1 MIKTQTNIYDSSTI
15 KASTYEYESKNL
27 YVVFVHATY
36 RYIDVPAAVYQEFAN
51 AESQGIALNSLIK
64 GTYEFVKLEE

>member
-1 MIKTQTNIYDSSTI
+1 MIKSQTNIYDSSII

-36 RYIDVPAAVYQEFAN
+36 RYTEIPKTVYQEFAN
-51 AESQGIALNSLIK
+51 AKSQGISLNSLIK
-64 GTYEFVKLEE
+64 GKYKYEKLEE

>member
-1 MIKTQTNIYDSSTI
+1 MIKSQTNIYDSSTI

-36 RYIDVPAAVYQEFAN
+36 RYAGIPKGVYQEFAN
-51 AESQGIALNSLIK
+51 AKSQGISLNSLIK
-64 GTYEFVKLEE
+64 GKYKYEKLEE

>member
-1 MIKTQTNIYDSSTI
+1 MIKTQTNIYDSSTV

-36 RYIDVPAAVYQEFAN
+36 KYTAVPSEVYQEFAA
-51 AESQGIALNSLIK
+51 AESQGISLNSLIK
-64 GTYEFVKLEE
+64 GKYEFEKLEE

>member
-27 YVVFVHATY
+27 YVVFGHATY
-36 RYIDVPAAVYQEFAN
+36 RYIEVPAEVYKEFAN

>member
-27 YVVFVHATY
+27 YVVFGHATY
-36 RYIDVPAAVYQEFAN
+36 RYIDVPATVYQEFAN

>member
-27 YVVFVHATY
+27 YVVFGHATY
-36 RYIDVPAAVYQEFAN
+36 RYIDVPAEVYQEFAIRG
-51 AESQGIALNSLIK
+51 SQGTALNGLIK
-64 GTYEFVKLEE
+64 GKYEFVKLEE

>member
-27 YVVFVHATY
+27 YVVFGHATY
-36 RYIDVPAAVYQEFAN
+36 RYIDVPAGVYQEFAN

>member
-27 YVVFVHATY
+27 YVVFGHATY
-36 RYIDVPAAVYQEFAN
+36 RYIDVPAEVYQEFAN
-51 AESQGIALNSLIK
+51 AESQGIALNGLIK

>member
-1 MIKTQTNIYDSSTI
+1 MIKSQTNIYDSSTI

-36 RYIDVPAAVYQEFAN
+36 RYAEIPVDVYQEFAN
-51 AESQGIALNSLIK
+51 AKSQGISLNSLIK
-64 GTYEFVKLEE
+64 GKYKYEKLEE

>member
-27 YVVFVHATY
+27 YVVFGHATY
-36 RYIDVPAAVYQEFAN
+36 RYIEVPVEVYKEFAN

>member
-27 YVVFVHATY
+27 YVVFGHATY
-36 RYIDVPAAVYQEFAN
+36 RYIEVPAAVYQEFAN
-51 AESQGIALNSLIK
+51 AESQGISLNLLIK

>member
-1 MIKTQTNIYDSSTI
+1 MIKSQTNIYDSSTI

-36 RYIDVPAAVYQEFAN
+36 RYTEIPEEVYQEFAN
-51 AESQGIALNSLIK
+51 AKSQGISLNSLIK
-64 GTYEFVKLEE
+64 GKYKYEKLEE

>member
-27 YVVFVHATY
+27 YVVFGHATY
-36 RYIDVPAAVYQEFAN
+36 RYIDVPAKVYQEFAN

-64 GTYEFVKLEE
+64 STYEFVKLEE

>member
-1 MIKTQTNIYDSSTI
+1 MIKSQTNIYDSSTI

-36 RYIDVPAAVYQEFAN
+36 RYTEIPEEVYQEFAN
-51 AESQGIALNSLIK
+51 AKSQGILLNSLIK
-64 GTYEFVKLEE
+64 GKYKYEKLEE